1 MYDWWFG
8 WQTTKSARYKLWNPV
23 AHQYA
28 YRKPDSEEWS
38 NKTYA
43 GRYWGMVSWIDEFVG
58 NYAAKLSIEFI
69 PPSELGVDTTKT
81 MVIGKI
87 FLGEYVSE
95 GFGSIPYLIPQV
107 RHKSDGYRELRSLL
121 LDCS

>member
-8 WQTTKSARYKLWNPV
+8 WHTIESARYKLWNPV

-28 YRKPDSEEWS
+28 YRKPDSEDWS

-43 GRYWGMVSWIDEFVG
+43 ERYWGMVSWIAEFVG
-58 NYAAKLSIEFI
+58 NSAAKVSIEFI
-69 PPSELGVDTTKT
+69 PPSELGVDTTKWAETGIET

-87 FLGEYVSE
+87 FLG
-95 GFGSIPYLIPQV
+95 GT
-107 RHKSDGYRELRSLL
+107 
-121 LDCS
+121 